1 MSRLNSSSS
10 PATYLVT
17 RQFSKN
23 KMRDTP
29 KAHTVS
35 KLATLNINKDI
46 TRLHLAGQKG
56 WQSHLYHQLETPA
69 SQQFPCKPVAKMKH
83 SPLYLHTSYVI

>member
-1 MSRLNSSSS
+1 
-10 PATYLVT
+10 
-17 RQFSKN
+17 
-23 KMRDTP
+23 MRDTP

-35 KLATLNINKDI
+35 KLAPLNINKDI

-56 WQSHLYHQLETPA
+56 WQSHLYHQLVTPA